1 MGVDQGIPRSGEQ
14 PPDVLAQL
22 GAIGVVPVVVLDDA
36 DSAGPLADALLAGGL
51 RCAELT
57 LRTPTAERAVAA
69 MADRTELL
77 VGVGTVLEPGQIER
91 CAAEGARFAVS
102 PGFDDAVVE
111 RCQQLGVP
119 VLPGTAT
126 ATEVLRA
133 RRAGLRTVKFFPAE
147 TSGGLAG
154 LKALAAP
161 FHDMRF
167 VPTGGIGPDNA
178 EGYLRTPAVLAVGG
192 SWMVPR
198 ELVRDRRW
206 AEVSRLSALA
216 VRTVADCR
224 ARAVAS

>member
-1 MGVDQGIPRSGEQ
+1 MDVSQGIPRSGQQ

-51 RCAELT
+51 GCAELT
-57 LRTPTAERAVAA
+57 LRTPEAERAVRA
-69 MADRTELL
+69 MADRDDLL
-77 VGVGTVLEPGQIER
+77 LGVGTVLDPGQAER
-91 CAAEGARFAVS
+91 CIADGARFVVS

-111 RCQQLGVP
+111 RCQELGVA

-147 TSGGLAG
+147 TSGGLPG
-154 LKALAAP
+154 LQALAAP
-161 FHDMRF
+161 FHDLRF
-167 VPTGGIGPDNA
+167 VPTGGIGPANA
-178 EGYLRTPAVLAVGG
+178 GAYLRSPSVLAVGG

-198 ELVRDRRW
+198 ELVRERRW
-206 AEVSRLSALA
+206 DEITRLSAQA
-216 VRTVADCR
+216 VSTVAEHRPQGR
-224 ARAVAS
+224 AR